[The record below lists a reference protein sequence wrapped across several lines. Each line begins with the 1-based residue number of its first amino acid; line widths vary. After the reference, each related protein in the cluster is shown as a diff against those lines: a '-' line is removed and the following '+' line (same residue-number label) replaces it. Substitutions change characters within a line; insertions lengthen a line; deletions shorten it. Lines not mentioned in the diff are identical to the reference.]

1 MPRKRHPLSGAI
13 YDVGDDGLVHVD
25 LDGRTGVFTAS
36 GELRQADP
44 HLCGW
49 RPGRTAGS
57 AGNPKAAAT
66 TSATKSASRSVAAS
80 VPVGDVV
87 RHGPATRPRARPGT
101 RNEDR

>member
-1 MPRKRHPLSGAI
+1 MRRKRHPLSGAI

-25 LDGRTGVFTAS
+25 LDGRTGVFTAAGDWVS

-49 RPGRTAGS
+49 LAGPQLPAGS
-57 AGNPKAAAT
+57 AGNPKDLPAT

-80 VPVGDVV
+80 APSNGDVV
-87 RHGPATRPRARPGT
+87 RHG
-101 RNEDR
+101 